1 MPTMTQAGYKPPE
14 TPIPKA
20 PKPQQPKKKKKKH
33 GRKKKRINGA
43 VIVSLAIFAAAAL
56 IGAGTL
62 YVYAVTQPYAQA
74 YLPGTMVM
82 GYPLGG
88 ATQEDVQSLL
98 DQIEADTVEPWQLE
112 ISCQNQSYTL
122 SAKDVKLSVDR
133 EATLAPLWALGHEGG
148 MLSRFRDMVML
159 RHEPQACQ
167 PVLVYD
173 MTAVDELLEAV
184 RADVDCDSVDAT
196 VMFHPGSAVPF
207 VFTDEE
213 TGYRLELEGIREGI
227 EKDILRLAS
236 GSLTLEPEVIEPQ
249 VYRAVL
255 ENALVMR
262 SRIVVQLE
270 GDKAAVSNAALAVSA
285 LNGVRAEAGKSLSF
299 NRIVGSRTADNGY
312 VEAAEPAYGTDVVGV
327 GGGVC
332 QASTLLYRAA
342 LEGGMEIVQRSSA
355 VRPVSYC
362 GMGQEAAVSDQGL
375 DLVIRN
381 QTDTPLFVMTR
392 TYESDGKVFAELTL
406 IGEAL
411 GVKYA
416 LESASR
422 ETETISE
429 PVYVRDREGRYATY
443 SDQHVPV
450 SKALE
455 GYEAIV
461 ERVTLDKDGQET
473 AREVISENVYE
484 AVPPMIYVGVT
495 QREE

>member
-14 TPIPKA
+14 TPVQKA
-20 PKPQQPKKKKKKH
+20 PKQQLPKKKKKHSK
-33 GRKKKRINGA
+33 KKKRISGA
-43 VIVSLAIFAAAAL
+43 AVVSLVIFAAAAL

-88 ATQEDVQSLL
+88 ATQEDVQALL
-98 DQIEADTVEPWQLE
+98 DQIESETVDTWTFEVN
-112 ISCQNQSYTL
+112 CQNQSYTL
-122 SAKDVKLSVDR
+122 SAKDVELSIDR

-148 MLSRFRDMVML
+148 MLSRFMNMAML
-159 RHEPQACQ
+159 RHEPQAAE
-167 PVLVYD
+167 PVLTYD
-173 MTAVDELLEAV
+173 LAAVDELFEAV
-184 RADVDCDSVDAT
+184 RADVDCDPVDAT
-196 VMFHPGSAVPF
+196 VEFHPGSAVPF

-213 TGYRLELEGIREGI
+213 MGYRLELAGIREGI
-227 EKDILRLAS
+227 EQAICRLEP
-236 GSLTLEPEVIEPQ
+236 GSLTIEPVVIEPG

-255 ENALVMR
+255 ENATVMR
-262 SRIVVQLE
+262 CRIVAQLE
-270 GDKAAVSNAALAVSA
+270 GDKASVANAALAVRA
-285 LNGVRAEAGKSLSF
+285 MNGARADAGEILSF
-299 NRIVGSRTADNGY
+299 NRIVGSRTAENGY
-312 VEAAEPAYGTDVVGV
+312 AEAAEPAYGAEAVGI

-332 QASTLLYRAA
+332 QASTLLYRMA
-342 LEGGMEIVQRSSA
+342 LLGGIEIVERNAA

-381 QTDTPLFVMTR
+381 QTEAPLFIMTR
-392 TYESDGKVFAELTL
+392 TYESEGKTFAELTL

-411 GVKYA
+411 GRKYA
-416 LESASR
+416 LESAGR
-422 ETETISE
+422 ETAMITE

-450 SKALE
+450 SEALA

-461 ERVTLDKDGQET
+461 ERITLDKDGQET
-473 AREVISENVYE
+473 AREVVSENVYE
-484 AVPPMIYVGVT
+484 AVPPMIYVGMT

>member
-14 TPIPKA
+14 KPIRKA
-20 PKPQQPKKKKKKH
+20 PKKQPPKKKKKHSK
-33 GRKKKRINGA
+33 KKKRMSGA
-43 VIVSLAIFAAAAL
+43 AIASLVIFAVAL
-56 IGAGTL
+56 VIGAATI
-62 YVYAVTQPYAQA
+62 YVYTVTQPYTQA

-88 ATQEDVQSLL
+88 AAQDDVYALL
-98 DQIEADTVEPWQLE
+98 DQIEAETVDTWQLE
-112 ISCQNQSYTL
+112 INCQNQSYTL
-122 SAKDVKLSVDR
+122 SAKDINLAIDK

-148 MLSRFRDMVML
+148 MLSCLADMAML
-159 RHEPQACQ
+159 RHEPQAAE
-167 PVLVYD
+167 PVLTYD

-184 RADVDCDSVDAT
+184 RADVDCEAVDTT
-196 VMFHPGSAVPF
+196 VSFHPGSAEPF

-213 TGYRLELEGIREGI
+213 NGYKLDLTGIRDGI
-227 EKDILRLAS
+227 EMDIRHLAA
-236 GSLTLEPEVIEPQ
+236 GSLTLEPTVIEPQ

-262 SRIVVQLE
+262 SRMVVELE
-270 GDKAAVSNAALAVSA
+270 GDKAGVANAALAVQA
-285 LNGVRAEAGKSLSF
+285 LNGVRADAGKTISF
-299 NRIVGSRTADNGY
+299 NQIVGSRTAENGY
-312 VEAAEPAYGTDVVGV
+312 IEAAEPAYGTDAVGV

-332 QASTLLYRAA
+332 QAATLLYRAA
-342 LEGGMEIVQRSSA
+342 LMAGMDIAERNTA
-355 VRPVSYC
+355 ARPVAYC
-362 GMGQEAAVSDQGL
+362 PMGQEAAVSDQGL

-381 QTDTPLFVMTR
+381 QTQTPLFMMAR
-392 TYESDGKVFAELTL
+392 TYESDKKTFAELTL

-422 ETETISE
+422 ETEPILE

-443 SDQHVPV
+443 SDEHVPV
-450 SKALE
+450 SDALP
-455 GYEAIV
+455 GYAAIV
-461 ERVTLDKDGQET
+461 ERVTLDRDGQET
-473 AREVISENVYE
+473 GREMISENVYE